1 MLRLDCMFVSF
12 DLGIDTTK
20 AKSVKTDQIS
30 YRCYSLDFLMET
42 SKSAVFPNE
51 YSLKT
56 NTEFF
61 KLAKLSEDKSIPST
75 IPSEQF
81 NYKKKVVRAI
91 QNLILANKLTF
102 LKNIKMLNSEPSY
115 RLQDEMS
122 NYFAMHDTQYAK
134 DVNLEYEK
142 KVIHLVELNEENYD
156 HYAEQFK

>member
-12 DLGIDTTK
+12 DLGIDSTK

-42 SKSAVFPNE
+42 SKSAVFSNE

-61 KLAKLSEDKSIPST
+61 KLANQSEDKSIPSINPT
-75 IPSEQF
+75 EQF
-81 NYKKKVVRAI
+81 KYKEKVVRAI
-91 QNLILANKLTF
+91 QSLILANKLTF

-122 NYFAMHDTQYAK
+122 NYFAMHDTDFAK
-134 DVNLEYEK
+134 DVSLDYEK
-142 KVIHLVELNEENYD
+142 KAIHLVELNEENYD